1 MHNDFGSTNRR
12 DEWAYTYTGEE
23 LLPFAVAQYRE
34 YLRLEMKARK
44 KMSEMIAD
52 VKVNQRDPELEQTKR
67 EIESKSKIREQCA
80 VFVHQ
85 FTREKTRKFELSLGD
100 VTFFG
105 IVRDPSEEDLKI
117 ARQEQ

>member
-1 MHNDFGSTNRR
+1 MHNDFATTRR
-12 DEWAYTYTGEE
+12 DEWGYEYTGEE
-23 LLPFAVAQYRE
+23 LLPFAEKQYAE

-44 KMSEMIAD
+44 KMSAMIAD
-52 VKVNQRDPELEQTKR
+52 VKVNQRDPEIEQTKR

-85 FTREKTRKFELSLGD
+85 FSREKQRKFTLSLGD

-105 IVRDPSEEDLKI
+105 IVRDPSENDLKI
-117 ARQEQ
+117 ASEEQ